1 METIL
6 VNVTA
11 TAPAAPI
18 TVHYRD
24 GTKRE
29 VHMVDGELNLGPEH
43 LIARVVVN
51 TVSGDP
57 VISLGTVSDPHQA
70 SAGGSMK
77 D

>member
-29 VHMVDGELNLGPEH
+29 IHWVDGELNLGLAH
-43 LIARVVVN
+43 LIERVVVL

-57 VISLGTVSDPHQA
+57 VLSVGTIGEA
-70 SAGGSMK
+70 K

>member
-6 VNVTA
+6 ANVTA

-29 VHMVDGELNLGPEH
+29 IHMVDGELNLGPEH
-43 LIARVVVN
+43 LIERVVVA

-57 VISLGTVSDPHQA
+57 VLSVGTIGEATD
-70 SAGGSMK
+70 
-77 D
+77 